1 MVPEP
6 QVTDTCFRTNPP
18 IGDAPGANMT
28 TRKHEDRR
36 SPRRCRGDEGAGL
49 VEFALISILL
59 FTLLFGI
66 ISFGLMMSF
75 RQDVTRAAAEGARG
89 GAVAIPLVQGQSF
102 STAAQTAAQSA
113 LNDAVKQ
120 MGGRFKNSGC
130 STAGMTCTPPVI
142 GPCASQPAYQCVTVH
157 LEYDY
162 DGDPLYGDIPFMSAF
177 YPDKIQST
185 SVARINS

>member
-28 TRKHEDRR
+28 TRKHEDRQA
-36 SPRRCRGDEGAGL
+36 PRRCRGDEGAGL

-89 GAVAIPLVQGQSF
+89 GAVAIPLVPGQSF
-102 STAAQTAAQSA
+102 SAAAQTAATSA

-120 MGGRFKNSGC
+120 MGGRFKTTGC
-130 STAGMTCTPPVI
+130 NTAGMTCTVNPPAQ
-142 GPCASQPAYQCVTVH
+142 CASQPAYQCITVRVS
-157 LEYDY
+157 YDY
-162 DGDPLYGDIPFMSAF
+162 DGDPLYGDIPFMSVF
-177 YPDKIQST
+177 YPDNIAST

>member
-1 MVPEP
+1 
-6 QVTDTCFRTNPP
+6 
-18 IGDAPGANMT
+18 MT

-36 SPRRCRGDEGAGL
+36 APRRCQGDDGAGL

-102 STAAQTAAQSA
+102 STAARQAATTA
-113 LNDAVKQ
+113 LNDAVKG
-120 MGGRFKNSGC
+120 MGGRFKNTGC
-130 STAGMTCTPPVI
+130 STAGMHCTVNPPAA
-142 GPCASQPAYQCVTVH
+142 CASQPAYQCITVTVS
-157 LEYDY
+157 YDY
-162 DGDPLYGDIPFMSAF
+162 ADDPLYGDIPFMSVF
-177 YPDKIQST
+177 YPDTISST